1 MPAKGGQFERDF
13 STQLS
18 LWWTK
23 GQNDS
28 VFWRTSNSGGRA
40 TVRQQ
45 KGKFT
50 YGQFGDITSIDPI
63 GEPLVRYMIFE
74 LKRGYPKA
82 DITRL
87 IDKPKKAKEEI
98 YEEWIRKSMKN
109 AKQSNCPS
117 WCIVHK
123 KDRREA
129 TITLPSDIAGRL
141 LNNYKFNFIEVILDG
156 INVIYFKLDDFF
168 KNVNPNTIKEI
179 MQNVKKT

>member
-13 STQLS
+13 SSKLS
-18 LWWTK
+18 LWWTA
-23 GQNDS
+23 GQDDS

-50 YGQFGDITSIDPI
+50 YGQFGDITFIDPI
-63 GEPLVRYMIFE
+63 GEPLLKYFIFE

-98 YEEWIRKSMKN
+98 YEEWIRKSINN
-109 AKQSNCPS
+109 AKQSNCIS

-129 TITLPSDIAGRL
+129 TITMPSETAGRI
-141 LNNYKFNFIEVILDG
+141 LNNYKFNFIEIIYKSSTL
-156 INVIYFKLDDFF
+156 IYFKLDDFF
-168 KNVNPNTIKEI
+168 NNVYPDTIKKLV
-179 MQNVKKT
+179 NN